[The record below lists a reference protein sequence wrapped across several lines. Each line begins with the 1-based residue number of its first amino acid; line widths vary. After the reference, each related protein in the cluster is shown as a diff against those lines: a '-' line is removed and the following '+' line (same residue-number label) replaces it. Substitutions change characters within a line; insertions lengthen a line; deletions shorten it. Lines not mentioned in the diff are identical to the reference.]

1 MRLATISNRKRFVLS
16 LFSQATKHSQI
27 IFLSLVLMLSLPLQ
41 AQVASGTISVNVTDS
56 TEASI
61 PDASVTVT
69 NNDTGLTRTGST
81 DVQGAVRFPALP
93 VGEYS
98 VTVESTGFKQLTIG
112 SVVLQVNQTA
122 VLPVVLELG
131 QITEVVEVTSVTP
144 LLEAETSD
152 LGQVIENQKIVD
164 LPLNGRNPFALGLL
178 AGNTLPV
185 YGMST
190 NQVFVGGGGRFS
202 QNDILLDG
210 ADNNTIVTNNNIG
223 RSGIAVTPS
232 VDAVGE
238 FKVMTNSFS
247 AEFGRSA
254 GSVVSAT
261 IKSGSNE
268 FHGTAFEF
276 FRNDKLDAN
285 NFISNSAG
293 AARGK
298 FRQNQYGG
306 SLGGPV
312 IRDKTFFFV
321 SYQATRQR
329 TEAGSTIRSVPTAAI
344 RAGDLSALGTPIF
357 DPYSRR
363 IGPEGA
369 VISTLLPN
377 AQVPESR
384 MDPASVAT
392 MNLIPLPNFGE
403 PGALARNYFTA
414 VPAEQDTDQLD
425 IRGDQQLGANNS
437 LFVRW
442 SIQDR
447 DEPEGG
453 DYPGFIGDPTTRA
466 NRSRQGIISDTHVFS
481 PTIVHEFRF
490 AYSRNESGSIPDL
503 LAEGLN
509 FAQQNGIALFPF
521 PQPAFPG
528 INFRQTSSSGAN
540 IGAEEFNSWGG
551 GSASNNI
558 ENRFQWA
565 NSLSI
570 VKNSHNIKLGGD
582 VRRLRYDYLR
592 GGAGDVVFGSVYT
605 TSSDTPGSGSPF
617 ADFLYGFPVHR
628 EGAQML
634 DWGRQR
640 DLYVGTFVQDDWKV
654 NSRLTLNLGLRYELF
669 TQPVDARDLGSLFDV
684 DTLTFALPGQGGYSR
699 AIVDG
704 DHNNW
709 APRAGFAYTLSPKW
723 VIRGGYGIFFGNR
736 DQNQQITA
744 FGENN
749 PNTPAVI
756 SPLITASETVAPPIT
771 IGSPIEVSASPASL
785 DGFTPENPLSRTV
798 RTQGFHDA
806 RFPMVHQANFSV
818 QFQPIESWLIAASYS
833 GTYGRD
839 LSSNF
844 ININQVPW
852 EYALDGRNTQ
862 EFRPVNQV
870 NGVVIP
876 IFSKATNNYN
886 AFNLRVEKRFSH
898 GLSFLANYSIQK
910 NIETLG
916 SGPCSYTQAG
926 TSIALDTYHLEREKT
941 VSPIDVPRIFVF
953 SGGYEIPSLNPNN
966 KVLNAITGGWQ
977 VNGIFNARS
986 GFPTDI
992 RTNLLPP
999 VFNTFNMPDRV
1010 LGEPLLVDN
1019 AGPDQYFNP
1028 AAFRNPG
1035 TVLSNAGVPLQT
1047 FGNFGRRVARG
1058 PGSVNLDFSLFK
1070 DIAVTERYR
1079 LQFRT
1084 EAFNLTNTPTFNLPS
1099 PTNQTLT
1106 CRGTPGSACNS
1117 NNAQFGKLSGSQSVG
1132 RQIQFGLKLLF

>member
-1 MRLATISNRKRFVLS
+1 V
-16 LFSQATKHSQI
+16 SQFAQAAKDSQI
-27 IFLSLVLMLSLPLQ
+27 IFLPLVLILSLMSLQ

-69 NNDTGLTRTGST
+69 NRDTSLTRTGST
-81 DVQGAVRFPALP
+81 DLRGAVRFPALP
-93 VGEYS
+93 VGTYS
-98 VTVESTGFKQLTIG
+98 VSVESTGFKQLTIG

-122 VLPVVLELG
+122 VLPVTLEVG
-131 QITEVVEVTSVTP
+131 QISEVVEVTSVTP
-144 LLEAETSD
+144 LLETETSD

-178 AGNTLPV
+178 AGNTMPV
-185 YGMST
+185 YGMGT

-202 QNDILLDG
+202 ANDILLDG
-210 ADNNTIVTNNNIG
+210 ADNNTIVTNNSIG
-223 RSGIAVTPS
+223 RSGIAITPS

-268 FHGTAFEF
+268 FHGSAFEF

-285 NFISNSAG
+285 NFISNAAG
-293 AARGK
+293 AERGK

-329 TEAGSTIRSVPTAAI
+329 TAAGSIIRSVPTAAI
-344 RAGDLSALGTPIF
+344 RAGNLSALGTPIF
-357 DPYSRR
+357 NPFDRM

-377 AQVPESR
+377 AQIPESH
-384 MDPASVAT
+384 MDSASVETAK
-392 MNLIPLPNFGE
+392 LIPLPNFGA

-414 VPAEQDTDQLD
+414 VPAQEDTDQVD

-442 SIQDR
+442 SIQNQ
-447 DEPEGG
+447 DEPQGG
-453 DYPGFIGDPTTRA
+453 PYPGFIGNPTTRA
-466 NRSRQGIISDTHVFS
+466 NRSRQGVISDTHLFS
-481 PTIVHEFRF
+481 PTMVHELRF
-490 AYSRNESGSIPDL
+490 AYSRNESGNVPEFLD
-503 LAEGLN
+503 EGLQ

-521 PQPAFPG
+521 PQPAFPSL
-528 INFRQTSSSGAN
+528 NFRQTTSSGGN
-540 IGAEEFNSWGG
+540 VGAEEFNSWGG
-551 GSASNNI
+551 GAASNNI
-558 ENRFQWA
+558 ENRFQLA

-570 VKNSHNIKLGGD
+570 VKNSHNIKMGAD

-592 GGAGDVVFGSVYT
+592 GGAGTVVFGSVYT
-605 TSSDTPGSGSPF
+605 SSSNTPGSGSPF
-617 ADFLYGFPVHR
+617 ADYLYGFPVQR

-640 DLYVGTFVQDDWKV
+640 DLYAGGFVQDDWKV
-654 NSRLTLNLGLRYELF
+654 SSRLTLNIGLRYELF
-669 TQPVDARDLGSLFDV
+669 TQPVDARDLGSLFDIE
-684 DTLTFALPGQGGYSR
+684 TLTFALPGQNGYSR

-709 APRAGFAYTLSPKW
+709 APRVGFAYTWTNKW
-723 VIRGGYGIFFGNR
+723 VVRGGYGFFYGNR

-756 SPLITASETVAPPIT
+756 SPNITADGTVAPPIT
-771 IGSPIEVSASPASL
+771 IGTPIEVSASPASL
-785 DGFTPENPLSRTV
+785 DGFTPQNPLSRTV
-798 RTQGFHDA
+798 RSQGFHDA
-806 RFPMVHQANFSV
+806 RFPMVQQANLSI
-818 QFQPIESWLIAASYS
+818 QFQPLDTWLIAASYS
-833 GTYGRD
+833 GTFGRD
-839 LSSNF
+839 LATNF
-844 ININQVPW
+844 INQNQVPW
-852 EYALDGRNTQ
+852 EYAMDGRNKQ
-862 EFRPVNQV
+862 EFRPVNRI
-870 NGVVIP
+870 NGVVLP
-876 IFSKATNNYN
+876 IFSTGKNYYH
-886 AFNLRVEKRFSH
+886 AFNLRLEKRFSH

-926 TSIALDTYHLEREKT
+926 TSIALDTYNLQRERT
-941 VSPIDVPRIFVF
+941 VSPIDVPRIFVI
-953 SGGYEIPSLNPNN
+953 SGGYELPSPNPNN
-966 KVLNAITGGWQ
+966 KVLNAIAGGWQ
-977 VNGIFNARS
+977 LNGIFNARG

-1010 LGEPLLVDN
+1010 LDQPLLVDN

-1058 PGSVNLDFSLFK
+1058 PGSVNLDFSVFK

-1106 CRGTPGSACNS
+1106 CRGAPGSACNS
-1117 NNAQFGKLSGSQSVG
+1117 TNSQFGKLSGAQSVG
-1132 RQIQFGLKLLF
+1132 RQIQFGLKFLF